1 MIKSLLFLD
10 GKPFNFIDSGHLH
23 IVEHVTIYVSSI
35 LRPQTIWMLLLT
47 PQRWSVIGGSRMRV
61 LVEAASSERGLGEII
76 FPTTMIHS
84 LTLGMLT
91 PQRERRE

>member
-1 MIKSLLFLD
+1 MD
-10 GKPFNFIDSGHLH
+10 A
-23 IVEHVTIYVSSI
+23 IVDPSAVVGD
-35 LRPQTIWMLLLT
+35 R
-47 PQRWSVIGGSRMRV
+47 GSRMRV